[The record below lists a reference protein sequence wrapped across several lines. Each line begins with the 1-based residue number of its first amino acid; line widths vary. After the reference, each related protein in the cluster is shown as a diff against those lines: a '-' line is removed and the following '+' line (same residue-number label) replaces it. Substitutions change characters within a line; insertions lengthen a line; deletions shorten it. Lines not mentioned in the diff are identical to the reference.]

1 MGTGYLA
8 CLAGTILPAHSS
20 ESTACF
26 VAVVLLMLVT
36 SLTRVVF
43 PHRFGLMLTVSG
55 EESISTQSFSAA
67 ASFVLVTSLARVV
80 LPDGFRAICE
90 Q

>member
-1 MGTGYLA
+1 
-8 CLAGTILPAHSS
+8 
-20 ESTACF
+20 
-26 VAVVLLMLVT
+26 VLV
-36 SLTRVVF
+36 
-43 PHRFGLMLTVSG
+43 PVSG

-67 ASFVLVTSLARVV
+67 ASFVLVTSFARVV